1 MDKHYHLPVQAVVE
15 TMKASPEI
23 VMLQSHLSSLPGISK
38 ECFAQLILGQGG
50 ISSCV
55 ITATTGAVLFQQ
67 QEALSALAHCG
78 DLTWSVVPAPSLHA
92 TNVTL
97 SQKDTRP
104 HRGAAG
110 QQLRSIPFR
119 RNTLT
124 PEILASLSHAQ
135 RRVLVLVD
143 GKRSIEEIA
152 HLLSKTPQEVH
163 QLLVPLQ
170 SLIELSVNTF
180 Q

>member
-1 MDKHYHLPVQAVVE
+1 VDKHYHLPVQAVVE
-15 TMKASPEI
+15 TMKASPEM

-55 ITATTGAVLFQQ
+55 ITATTTGAVLFQQ

-78 DLTWSVVPAPSLHA
+78 DLNWSVVPAPSLHA
-92 TNVTL
+92 TNVTIP
-97 SQKDTRP
+97 QKDTRP
-104 HRGAAG
+104 HRGASG
-110 QQLRSIPFR
+110 QQQRPLPFR

-170 SLIELSVNTF
+170 SLIHY
-180 Q
+180 